1 MDASLKRSGQSLL
14 PIIGMFLLL
23 TASLAIM
30 AEATQSSGHFH
41 RWQWWVAGINGAL
54 GLILLFMF
62 GNGLRQLI
70 RKRKHKESGSRLSL
84 RMTALVSGFTLL
96 PISMVFGFSVWLIY
110 SGIDSW
116 FDVGVDNALNK
127 AMELSRSSVDLQ
139 MRQLRVQVERMMREP
154 LNADD
159 YEETAVRINDL
170 VTNSG
175 ALEAIL
181 LDSDNTILASQGA
194 EASILPDLPDESD
207 RADGEDLGQ
216 VDVDVELVDVE
227 LVEVPDILPDLP
239 SEAQLQLL
247 QESGVYMRQDEHS
260 EHGAV
265 IRILLQVPAEDRD
278 LPLVLQTLFPISE
291 HLLSLAGSVEA
302 AAAIYQRLL
311 ELRVPL
317 KYNLTFVLSL
327 ALLLGL
333 LFVFWAALYT
343 AQIILAPIPEL
354 ARGIDAVAEG
364 NYTDRLPVGPDD
376 ELAQLSHS
384 FNDMISRLAQARYI
398 AETQRSTIEDQRA
411 YLHTVLNHQS
421 SGVISVDHT
430 GRLKTANRAA
440 ETILD
445 LNLDSYQGQSI
456 DALREAHPKFE
467 PLWNLITRQ
476 LHEQTELEQQ
486 LQLRYGQ
493 QFLHCQG
500 ALLPKDAGCVVVFA
514 DSTDLLQAQRL
525 ATWGEVARRLAHEIK
540 NPLTPIRL
548 SAERVQR
555 RLQPEL
561 DDEDA
566 DMLQRATQTIVRQV
580 DSIKA
585 MIDDFS
591 AYASSRSVLE
601 LTQLNDLVAE
611 VRELYLGHSEAC
623 SMEVALHESGVWVKA
638 DPVRI
643 RQLLHN
649 LIKNALEAQSAQEQ
663 GSVVV
668 RTTVENDMAVL
679 HVEDSGPGFSDEII
693 GRVFEPYITTKPH
706 GNGLGLAVV
715 ERIVEDHHGNIRVY
729 NNPQGGGCVEVQIPL
744 SADPA
749 DPPSAAQAAE

>member
-1 MDASLKRSGQSLL
+1 MVSPLKGIPQTLL

-41 RWQWWVAGINGAL
+41 RWQWWVAGMNGVL
-54 GLILLFMF
+54 GLALLIMF

-70 RKRKHKESGSRLSL
+70 RKRQRQESGSRLSL

-110 SGIDSW
+110 NGIDSW

-139 MRQLRVQVERMMREP
+139 MRQLRGQVERMMREP

-159 YEETAVRINDL
+159 SEETAVRIHEL
-170 VTNSG
+170 ATNSG
-175 ALEAIL
+175 AIEAIL
-181 LDSDNTILASQGA
+181 LDSNNTILASQGA
-194 EASILPDLPDESD
+194 GVGILANLPVES
-207 RADGEDLGQ
+207 RADGPDGEELGQ
-216 VDVDVELVDVE
+216 VDVDLE
-227 LVEVPDILPDLP
+227 LVEVPNIMPDLP

-247 QESGVYMRQDEHS
+247 QESGTYMMQDDHA
-260 EHGAV
+260 EHGTV

-278 LPLVLQTLFPISE
+278 LPLVLQTLYPISE
-291 HLLSLAGSVEA
+291 HLLSLTGSVEEA
-302 AAAIYQRLL
+302 ADIYQRLL
-311 ELRVPL
+311 ELRMPL

-333 LFVFWAALYT
+333 LFMFWAALYT

-364 NYTDRLPVGPDD
+364 NYTERLPVGPDD

-384 FNDMISRLAQARYI
+384 FNDMIGRLAQARYI
-398 AETQRSTIEDQRA
+398 AETRRSTIEDQRA
-411 YLHTVLNHQS
+411 YLRTVLDHQS
-421 SGVISVDHT
+421 SGVISIDGS

-440 ETILD
+440 EAILGAD
-445 LNLDSYQGQSI
+445 LEPYQGQPI
-456 DALREAHPKFE
+456 GNLRAAHPKFE

-476 LHEQTELEQQ
+476 LHERTELEQQ

-500 ALLPKDAGCVVVFA
+500 APLPKNAGCVVVFA
-514 DSTDLLQAQRL
+514 DTTDFLQAQRL

-561 DDEDA
+561 DDNDA

-580 DSIKA
+580 DSIKT

-601 LTQLNDLVAE
+601 PTLFNDLVEE
-611 VRELYLGHSEAC
+611 VWNLYLGHSDTC
-623 SMEVALHESGVWVKA
+623 SINVELHDSVIWIEA

-649 LIKNALEAQSAQEQ
+649 LIKNALEAQSGQAQ
-663 GSVVV
+663 GSVQL
-668 RTTVENDMAVL
+668 RTTLEGEMAVL
-679 HVEDSGPGFSDEII
+679 RVKDTGPGFGDEII

-715 ERIVEDHHGNIRVY
+715 QRIVEDHHGNVRVY

-744 SADPA
+744 SAGPA
-749 DPPSAAQAAE
+749 DDTSVTQAEE